1 LKYIFFTA
9 LWEGPLG
16 HSKAYFDHILDLQL
30 RVIGEELKDEEV
42 EYHIVCTNQTN
53 ADYYQSIISRDS
65 RYSSSHIR
73 LSVVPMSDGIPPQI
87 KLNHLSQ
94 VFIKERENSG
104 DVLIYNVPDY
114 VYSRGTFKWI
124 KDGLAAGK
132 KICSIYTPKIIRE
145 LALES
150 IDDLNSIQLWNS
162 VKDYLHEGH
171 LKQFVDSEIGYI
183 KYPSGIYFRTEWGHV
198 CFPITMHPFVFCLDR
213 TFRAETY
220 TSTMSIE
227 QGLQSCYAHDEFC
240 LQRSIEEFL
249 ILELTKMELPWADD
263 TDYSGY
269 SHELITNWFRFGE
282 MEELQRFFIRNS
294 VAFRTSHMEYNEIQM
309 GSAIKFH
316 QELINYVDTNYYNN
330 RN

>member
-1 LKYIFFTA
+1 
-9 LWEGPLG
+9 
-16 HSKAYFDHILDLQL
+16 
-30 RVIGEELKDEEV
+30 
-42 EYHIVCTNQTN
+42 
-53 ADYYQSIISRDS
+53 
-65 RYSSSHIR
+65 
-73 LSVVPMSDGIPPQI
+73 VVPIGSSTPPQI
-87 KLNHLSQ
+87 KLNYLSQ
-94 VFIKERENSG
+94 QFIKERENSG

-114 VYSRGTFKWI
+114 VYSHGTFKWI
-124 KDGLAAGK
+124 KAGLAAGK
-132 KICSIYTPKIIRE
+132 KICSIYTPKVIRE

-162 VKDYLHEGH
+162 VKDHLHEGH

-227 QGLQSCYAHDEFC
+227 QGLQSCYVPDEFC

-282 MEELQRFFIRNS
+282 MGELQRFFIGNS
-294 VAFRTSHMEYNEIQM
+294 VAFRTSHMEYNGIQM
-309 GSAIKFH
+309 GSATKFH
-316 QELINYVDTNYYNN
+316 QELINYVDTHYYNN